1 MKALGMIEVYG
12 YLTAVEAL
20 DSALKAANVN
30 LLEITLVQGGLVT
43 VLVTGDVGATKA
55 AMDAS
60 KSAAE
65 RVGKVISVHVIPRPS
80 EEIEKM
86 IPPHTPNQSD
96 AIDKESIAPFI
107 ECEPQTEIKS
117 DYDISNENIPNENIS
132 DENISDENISD
143 ENISDENA
151 SDENISDMPLIS
163 DNTNINGDAFEI
175 DKESEQNQIDLTQFT
190 SEVLQ
195 SMTVENLR
203 KLARELK
210 ITNMTNKE
218 IRFGT
223 KNKLIR
229 SISEFIEQER

>member
-12 YLTAVEAL
+12 FLTAVEAL

-30 LLEITLVQGGLVT
+30 LLEVTLVQGGLVS

-80 EEIEKM
+80 EEIEKI
-86 IPPHTPNQSD
+86 IPPYTPNQSN
-96 AIDKESIAPFI
+96 AKSKEKIAPLA
-107 ECEPQTEIKS
+107 ENESQPEM
-117 DYDISNENIPNENIS
+117 ISNDNIAEMQRIS
-132 DENISDENISD
+132 DHIN
-143 ENISDENA
+143 
-151 SDENISDMPLIS
+151 L
-163 DNTNINGDAFEI
+163 NGDAFETQ
-175 DKESEQNQIDLTQFT
+175 KESERNQIDQTQFT
-190 SEVLQ
+190 SAVLQ
-195 SMTVENLR
+195 SMTVEKLR
-203 KLARELK
+203 KLARDIK
-210 ITNMTNKE
+210 INNMTNKE